1 MVNFMVTIHTK
12 VANIVLAE
20 KPNKSYF
27 YYFTEKIADLI

>member
-1 MVNFMVTIHTK
+1 MVNFLVTIHIK

-27 YYFTEKIADLI
+27 YYFTEELIDLI